1 MDWQNM
7 TEFRERVNLKADLK
21 FRFYVGYGLG
31 FITGAMAIGLL
42 WIMSKYF

>member
-7 TEFRERVNLKADLK
+7 TEFQERVLAKQELK

-31 FITGAMAIGLL
+31 FITGAMAIGLF

>member
-1 MDWQNM
+1 M
-7 TEFRERVNLKADLK
+7 TEFQERVLAKQELK

-31 FITGAMAIGLL
+31 FITGAMAIGLF